1 MPDPESEN
9 AEAID
14 VRVHAALQPRTEFL
28 NRTRSRARESASPPG
43 VSDIA
48 TTALAAGAER
58 GAAVWAGDRDAVAAA
73 ATGERSAITDY
84 PFWDDREAAGW
95 YVGLQQ

>member
-1 MPDPESEN
+1 LVDLLKESVG
-9 AEAID
+9 D
-14 VRVHAALQPRTEFL
+14 GRVQAAKVLHEWIAPK
-28 NRTRSRARESASPPG
+28 ARVEIGDGVGLAAG

-73 ATGERSAITDY
+73 ATAERSAITDY
-84 PFWDDREAAGW
+84 PFWDDREAAGC